1 PRRWPRRRCGR
12 TSSWGCSPRSGR
24 CRRRCLSRRWPPSCP
39 RIAGRESSCR
49 IPCRQSP
56 SRSAPRR
63 SSTPSP
69 PSVFSPPLPERT
81 PRRCPIRCPGCA
93 AGAPRVAAMRGSRC
107 VAGVLA
113 VVASLVFVAGT
124 TTAEP
129 ADESQEQIVGGE
141 PAWVEDYP
149 YVAYLANERGRQ
161 FCGAAL
167 FAPDRVVTAAH
178 CVSRE
183 DEDSLTVVVGRQDVS
198 TSDGHEVGVRRIW
211 THPEYRSAIRGYDV
225 AVLEL
230 DRSVPYRPLRLATK
244 RDGAAYQA
252 GRKAT
257 VLGWGHVDEHG
268 ESSRTLRSAQ
278 VPVRSDNV

>member
-1 PRRWPRRRCGR
+1 
-12 TSSWGCSPRSGR
+12 
-24 CRRRCLSRRWPPSCP
+24 
-39 RIAGRESSCR
+39 
-49 IPCRQSP
+49 
-56 SRSAPRR
+56 
-63 SSTPSP
+63 
-69 PSVFSPPLPERT
+69 
-81 PRRCPIRCPGCA
+81 
-93 AGAPRVAAMRGSRC
+93 MRGSRC

-129 ADESQEQIVGGE
+129 AGESQEQIVGGE
-141 PAWVEDYP
+141 PAQVEDYP

-211 THPEYRSAIRGYDV
+211 THPEYRSAVRGYDV

-278 VPVRSDNV
+278 VPVRSDNVCTKAYTRFEPTLMVCAGYDKGGVDACQGDSGGPLVVGDRLIGIVSWGEGCGRPGKPGVYTEVRALADDIATAADTRSDTGAWDILGG